1 MRAFRLP
8 PWLTPLAVRG
18 AHLAARVLHPLTVGV
33 RAAVFDP
40 QGRVL
45 LVKHSYIPGWHLP
58 GGGVEPGETVREAIA
73 RELREEG
80 NVEIEGEPVLH
91 GVFFNRAQSRRDH
104 VLVFVVRQFRPLGPR
119 LPDWEIVDTGFFDPE
134 RLPEGMSPASAARLR
149 EIRTG
154 TPPPPDW

>member
-1 MRAFRLP
+1 M
-8 PWLTPLAVRG
+8 
-18 AHLAARVLHPLTVGV
+18 TVGV

-91 GVFFNRAQSRRDH
+91 GVYFNRAQSRRDH
-104 VLVFVVRQFRPLGPR
+104 VLVFVVRQFRSLGPR
-119 LPDWEIVDTGFFDPE
+119 PPDWEIVDTGFFDPE
-134 RLPEGMSPASAARLR
+134 RLPEGIGPASAARLQ
-149 EIRTG
+149 EIHTG
-154 TPPPPDW
+154 TPPPQDW